1 MTYINRSL
9 EPIIKNFM
17 SRKEIIAIL
26 GPRQSGKTTLVNHV
40 LKNYKNVN
48 YVTFDDINKKTLFI
62 ENIDAFILQHIKP
75 FDYVFIDEI
84 QYVSGSG
91 QKLKYIFDT
100 QKTKII
106 ISGSSSTEISIKS
119 LKFLVGRVFIFYLY
133 PLSLEEF
140 LKYKDSNLLETIE
153 KSKSYL
159 GLHNSFNSLLDEYIK
174 FGGYP
179 SVVLAHND
187 EDKKIILKNIY
198 NTFFL
203 REIKEIFLIKEDYK
217 LVKLLKALALQI
229 SNIIH
234 YQELSMITDFSVKE
248 IKEQIS
254 ILVKTFVCQE
264 AVNFHSNKRN
274 ELRKSPKIFFVDTG
288 LRNAVIEDFSIQTNA
303 GVLKENL
310 IAQEII
316 KKEISLK
323 YWRTQSKAE
332 VDFVIEKD
340 GRIIPVEVK
349 NKLKNTVIGKSL
361 FSFIE
366 HYKPEKALVVSS
378 DFEQKRKINKTEVLF
393 LPIAKF
399 IFLKL

>member
-1 MTYINRSL
+1 MVYIKRTL
-9 EPIIKNFM
+9 EPVLENFM
-17 SRKEIIAIL
+17 KRKEMLAIL
-26 GPRQSGKTTLVNHV
+26 GPRQSGKTTLVNNL

-48 YVTFDDINKKTLFI
+48 YITFDDINKKTLFI

-75 FDYVFIDEI
+75 YDYVFIDEI
-84 QYVSGSG
+84 QYVSDSG

-106 ISGSSSTEISIKS
+106 ISGSSSTEISINS

-140 LKYKDSNLLETIE
+140 LKYKDSKLLETIK
-153 KSKSYL
+153 KSKTYM
-159 GLHNSFNSLLDEYIK
+159 GLHNLFNPLLDEYIK

-179 SVVLAHND
+179 SVVLAQNN
-187 EDKKIILKNIY
+187 EDKKTILKNIY

-203 REIKEIFLIKEDYK
+203 REIREIFLIKDDYK
-217 LVKLLKALALQI
+217 LVKLLKALALQT
-229 SNIIH
+229 SNIIN
-234 YQELSMITDFSVKE
+234 YQELSAITDFSVKE
-248 IKEQIS
+248 LKEHSS

-288 LRNAVIEDFSIQTNA
+288 LRNAILQDFSAQTNA
-303 GVLKENL
+303 GILKENL

-316 KKEISLK
+316 KKEIPLK

-340 GRIIPVEVK
+340 GKIIPVEVK
-349 NKLKNTVIGKSL
+349 NKLKNAVLGKSL

-366 HYKPEKALVVSS
+366 HYKPKTALVVSS
-378 DFEQKRKINKTEVLF
+378 DFEQKRKINNTEVLF
-393 LPIAKF
+393 VPIARF
-399 IFLKL
+399 ISLKL